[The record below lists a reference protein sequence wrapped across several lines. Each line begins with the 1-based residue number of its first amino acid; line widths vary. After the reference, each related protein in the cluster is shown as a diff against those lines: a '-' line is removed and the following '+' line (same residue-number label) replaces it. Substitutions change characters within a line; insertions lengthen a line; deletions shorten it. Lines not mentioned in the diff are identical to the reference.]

1 MWWPEMDYFLQSW
14 YSFRFPTSQEKKN
27 KFTEISFNANTDYL
41 QYVNPLRNEI
51 INSSEQTLVTQ
62 PEAK

>member
-1 MWWPEMDYFLQSW
+1 MVTRDGLLFAIMILIPVPNFT
-14 YSFRFPTSQEKKN
+14 RKKN